1 MEIND
6 PRIEAY
12 FNFELSA
19 EEAAAFLEE
28 AKKSPALWRE
38 IQFRQW
44 MIDGIQDEGKIELK
58 EFISNRL
65 AEEREESTG
74 KFWYAAAAIAITVV
88 VGFGIAWP
96 YLNKTNENSLSE
108 YAADSSYRKEAS
120 KSEES
125 TAALQQNRSG
135 YTVNADTTNST
146 IAMNSDEMQ
155 TPMDGNS
162 EATDDRVYSIQ
173 EGPGEGAA
181 ATDIENPT
189 NKWDNGDNQIENK
202 RSVPAENDAIAS
214 YRKRSNYFGT
224 DVPAAA
230 TILDK
235 EIVQIASFQV
245 VPIDPVREVTKT
257 DNYKR
262 ADAINS
268 VSVAKSKSKL
278 PAALSNQQASNANTP
293 ASNAAADTVN
303 YKIAREN
310 NNLNRS
316 KNSAVVKDN
325 FTVVLTRSDNGKPT
339 ATTQKDAKAVGNHY
353 TIILNNFGDANALLY
368 RLGNTYYLGVDTY
381 YYQIDF
387 TPGKVWTPQKVTNK
401 AILEQLNP

>member
-19 EEAAAFLEE
+19 EEASAFLEE

-74 KFWYAAAAIAITVV
+74 KFWYAAAAIAITLV

-108 YAADSSYRKEAS
+108 YAADSSSRIDAEKTQESMAS
-120 KSEES
+120 S
-125 TAALQQNRSG
+125 RSSKNG
-135 YTVNADTTNST
+135 SLVNEDTTQTT
-146 IAMNSDEMQ
+146 IAMNSDDMLI
-155 TPMDGNS
+155 PMDGNS
-162 EATDDRVYSIQ
+162 AETDDRGYSTQ
-173 EGPGEGAA
+173 EVPGEAAA
-181 ATDIENPT
+181 ATDIENNT
-189 NKWDNGDNQIENK
+189 YQWNHGDNQIENK
-202 RSVPAENDAIAS
+202 RSAPAKNEEIAT
-214 YRKRSNYFGT
+214 YRDRMGYTGT

-230 TILDK
+230 AILDK

-245 VPIDPVREVTKT
+245 VPIDPLRLKTKT
-257 DNYKR
+257 EDNKR
-262 ADAINS
+262 PDAIAA
-268 VSVAKSKSKL
+268 VSVAKSKSRL
-278 PAALSNQQASNANTP
+278 PAALSNQQASNSNIP
-293 ASNAAADTVN
+293 ASNTVADTVN

-310 NNLNRS
+310 NNVNRS
-316 KNSAVVKDN
+316 KNSAVVKEN
-325 FTVVLTRSDNGKPT
+325 FTVVLTRSDNGKPSG
-339 ATTQKDAKAVGNHY
+339 TTQKNTSAQGIHY

-368 RLGNTYYLGVDTY
+368 RLGNTYYLGIDTY
-381 YYQIDF
+381 YYPIDF
-387 TPGKVWTPQKVTNK
+387 TPGKVWTPQKVTSK